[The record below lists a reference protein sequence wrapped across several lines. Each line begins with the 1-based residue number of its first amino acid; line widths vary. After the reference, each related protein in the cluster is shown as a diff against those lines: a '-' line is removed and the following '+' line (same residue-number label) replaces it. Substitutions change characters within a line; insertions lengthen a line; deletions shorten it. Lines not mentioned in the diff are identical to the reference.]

1 MRAPHPFFSVRTWQF
16 GGNVTWVSPLVP
28 MGPIKQRGM
37 IRRKIVARHLRDF
50 FADIVG
56 RFSDGSAELL
66 DRAEKR
72 SAASDPPLSEP
83 TPKRARPV
91 AHGRRLTQMELVNF
105 Y

>member
-1 MRAPHPFFSVRTWQF
+1 MRPPYPIFSFRRWLF
-16 GGNVTWVSPLVP
+16 SGNLTWVSPLVL
-28 MGPIKQRGM
+28 MGPINQRGM
-37 IRRKIVARHLRDF
+37 IRRKVVARRLRDF
-50 FADIVG
+50 FADILG
-56 RFSDGSAELL
+56 RFSGGSAELL

-91 AHGRRLTQMELVNF
+91 AHGHRLTQMELVNF